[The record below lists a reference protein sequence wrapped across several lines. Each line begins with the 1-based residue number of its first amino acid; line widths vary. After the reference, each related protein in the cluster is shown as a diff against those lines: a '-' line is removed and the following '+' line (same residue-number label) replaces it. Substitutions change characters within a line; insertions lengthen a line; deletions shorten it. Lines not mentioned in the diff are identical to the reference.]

1 MTGEEKI
8 VKNIEYIIK
17 QGYVDTEDDI
27 IEILISALNLIEN
40 QQKEIEELNDL
51 AKYTT
56 YLEEKLMYT
65 LGPKNKEFSDNTKYH
80 FSNILRKSYYENR
93 DTYQIKQSLLTYYE
107 NEKED

>member
-65 LGPKNKEFSDNTKYH
+65 LGPKKR
-80 FSNILRKSYYENR
+80 L
-93 DTYQIKQSLLTYYE
+93 
-107 NEKED
+107 